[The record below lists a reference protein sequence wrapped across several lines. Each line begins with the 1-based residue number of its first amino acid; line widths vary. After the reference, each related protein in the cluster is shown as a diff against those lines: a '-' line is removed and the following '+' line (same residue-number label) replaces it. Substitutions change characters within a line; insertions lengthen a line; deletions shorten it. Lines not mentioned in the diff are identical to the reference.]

1 MKKNKTA
8 QKSKKTIAQKREN
21 RYGYAFV
28 MPWILG
34 LFIFT
39 LVPMI
44 FSAILSVC
52 EWDIVTGL
60 KTIKFVGLDNFKR
73 LTVDPDFKKSLIV
86 TFKFCLISIPFYQI
100 ISLGIALLLNM
111 RVKFMKTFRLIYF
124 LPSIIPVIAST
135 MIWTQIFG
143 EQGLLNQALKVFGI
157 KGPAWLNNPKTA
169 LYALI
174 IMGVW
179 GVGNTMIIYL
189 SGLQGVSVELKEA
202 AAIDGAN
209 GFVTFFK
216 IVVPMISPT
225 IFFNV
230 VMAVIG
236 SFQYFTQAFVM
247 TEGGPLKS
255 TLFYNLYLYT
265 TAYKNY
271 EMGYAAALAW
281 VMFAL
286 IMVFTLLVIKSS
298 SLWVY
303 YQNDDK
309 I

>member
-8 QKSKKTIAQKREN
+8 QKSKRTIAQKREN

>member
-8 QKSKKTIAQKREN
+8 PKSKKTIAQKREN

>member
-8 QKSKKTIAQKREN
+8 QKSKRTIAQKREN

-44 FSAILSVC
+44 FSAVLSVC

-111 RVKFMKTFRLIYF
+111 RVKFMKSFRLIYF

-135 MIWTQIFG
+135 MIWTQIF
-143 EQGLLNQALKVFGI
+143 
-157 KGPAWLNNPKTA
+157 W
-169 LYALI
+169 
-174 IMGVW
+174 
-179 GVGNTMIIYL
+179 
-189 SGLQGVSVELKEA
+189 
-202 AAIDGAN
+202 
-209 GFVTFFK
+209 
-216 IVVPMISPT
+216 
-225 IFFNV
+225 
-230 VMAVIG
+230 
-236 SFQYFTQAFVM
+236 
-247 TEGGPLKS
+247 
-255 TLFYNLYLYT
+255 
-265 TAYKNY
+265 
-271 EMGYAAALAW
+271 
-281 VMFAL
+281 
-286 IMVFTLLVIKSS
+286 
-298 SLWVY
+298 
-303 YQNDDK
+303 
-309 I
+309 

>member
-8 QKSKKTIAQKREN
+8 PKSKRTIAQKREN

-230 VMAVIG
+230 VMAVIS

-298 SLWVY
+298 SFWVY

>member
-8 QKSKKTIAQKREN
+8 QKSKRTIAQKREN

-44 FSAILSVC
+44 FSAVLSVC

-111 RVKFMKTFRLIYF
+111 RVKFMKSFRLIYF

-143 EQGLLNQALKVFGI
+143 EQGLLNQALKIFGI

-189 SGLQGVSVELKEA
+189 SGLQGVSAELKEA

-209 GFVTFFK
+209 SFETFFK

-230 VMAVIG
+230 VMAVIS

-281 VMFAL
+281 VMFAI

-298 SLWVY
+298 SFWVY

>member
-8 QKSKKTIAQKREN
+8 QKSKRTIAQKREN

-44 FSAILSVC
+44 FSAVLSVC

-111 RVKFMKTFRLIYF
+111 RVKFMKSFRLIYF

-143 EQGLLNQALKVFGI
+143 EQGLLNQALKIFGI

-189 SGLQGVSVELKEA
+189 SGLQGVSAELKEA

-209 GFVTFFK
+209 SFVTFFK

-230 VMAVIG
+230 IMAVIG

-298 SLWVY
+298 SFWVY